1 MFAHFCLVLLLMKW
15 DLTGFFP
22 ESNHCQNNYKAVFS
36 YLFAY
41 QLEIVLLFYMGTVI
55 PVVTP
60 FE

>member
-1 MFAHFCLVLLLMKW
+1 MGF
-15 DLTGFFP
+15 DGFFP

-41 QLEIVLLFYMGTVI
+41 QLAIVLLFYMGNVI
-55 PVVTP
+55 PAVVTP